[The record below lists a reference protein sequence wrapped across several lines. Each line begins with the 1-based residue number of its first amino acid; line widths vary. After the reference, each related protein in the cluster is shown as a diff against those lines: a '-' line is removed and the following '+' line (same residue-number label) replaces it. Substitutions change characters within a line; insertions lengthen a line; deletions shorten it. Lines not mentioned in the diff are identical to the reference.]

1 MRGQRHDPAASCTM
15 GTGKEPVPIVQEAG
29 WAPGPVWT
37 GAENLAPTGIG
48 SPDHPPRIY
57 MCVCVCKDE
66 MWAAQI
72 PGDMSVRWRLT
83 FVGLQYELAS
93 CHLIAFRILRYCLD
107 LWTTL
112 CALGL
117 KFHKSRIFLLF
128 YVDMEVQG
136 RTWLVIAALSLVG
149 KCT

>member
-1 MRGQRHDPAASCTM
+1 
-15 GTGKEPVPIVQEAG
+15 
-29 WAPGPVWT
+29 
-37 GAENLAPTGIG
+37 
-48 SPDHPPRIY
+48 

-107 LWTTL
+107 LWTAL

-117 KFHKSRIFLLF
+117 KSHESRIFLLF